1 MRLFRDICSFKPL
14 IMIDT
19 STSHLIPVND
29 IQKARLVIK
38 DVITHTP
45 LTRNDNLSKRYDAN
59 VFLKREDLQ
68 VVRSFK
74 IRGAYYKMSQLSEQE
89 VADGIVC
96 ASAGNHAQG
105 VAMACAKLDV
115 KGIIFMPTTTPKQKI
130 NRVKHF
136 GEGKVEIRL
145 TGDTFDDSKAT
156 AKAFANEHN
165 KTVIHPFDDAD
176 VIAGQGTLAIEVLE
190 DAEVSI
196 DYLLVSVGGGGLI
209 AGMASYFKLLS
220 PQTKIIAVEATGAPS
235 LKAALDKGEVV
246 VLDQIDGFADGIATK
261 SVGEIPL
268 RICKE
273 TVDQHILVPEGKM
286 CATILSLYNEEA
298 IVVEPA
304 CASTIAAL
312 DNLKDDIKGK
322 NVVCVLSG
330 GNNDITRME
339 EIKERA
345 LIYEGKKH
353 YFVVRFP
360 QRAGALKEF
369 LGLLGPD
376 DDIARFEY
384 TKKTNR
390 DSGPALVGV
399 ELKNPHDFD
408 ALVERMS
415 KAGIDFQH
423 LNKSPMLFEM
433 LV

>member
-1 MRLFRDICSFKPL
+1 
-14 IMIDT
+14 MIDT
-19 STSHLIPVND
+19 STSHLIPVKN

-45 LTRNDNLSKRYDAN
+45 LVRNGHLSKKYNAN
-59 VFLKREDLQ
+59 IYLKREDLQ

-74 IRGAYYKMSQLSEQE
+74 IRGAYYKMSQLSKEEAAQ
-89 VADGIVC
+89 GIVC

-105 VAMACAKLDV
+105 VAMACAKLDIQGV
-115 KGIIFMPTTTPKQKI
+115 IFMPTTTPKQKI
-130 NRVKHF
+130 DRVEHF

-145 TGDTFDDSKAT
+145 TGDTFDDSKAS
-156 AKAFANEHN
+156 AKAFANEH
-165 KTVIHPFDDAD
+165 KRTVIHPFDDAD
-176 VIAGQGTLAIEVLE
+176 VIAGQATLAIEVLE
-190 DAEVSI
+190 DAEVPI

-220 PQTKIIAVEATGAPS
+220 PQTKIIAIEASGAPS

-246 VLDQIDGFADGIATK
+246 VLDHIDGFADGIATK

-268 RICKE
+268 KICKE

-286 CATILSLYNEEA
+286 CATILSLYNDEA

-312 DNLKDDIKGK
+312 DDLRGDIKGK
-322 NVVCVLSG
+322 NVVCILSG

-345 LIYEGKKH
+345 MMYEGKKH
-353 YFVVRFP
+353 YFIVRFP

-369 LGLLGPD
+369 LSLLGPD

-390 DSGPALVGV
+390 GSGPALVGV
-399 ELKNPHDFD
+399 ELKNPNDFQ

-415 KAGIDFQH
+415 KAGIDYQH